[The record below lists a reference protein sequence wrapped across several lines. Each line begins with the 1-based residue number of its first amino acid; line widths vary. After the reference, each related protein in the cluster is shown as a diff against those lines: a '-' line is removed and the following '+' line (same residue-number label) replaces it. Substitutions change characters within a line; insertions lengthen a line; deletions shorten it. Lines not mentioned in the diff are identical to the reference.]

1 MTNSTNHDLCRG
13 IAVSCWV
20 PLLAFSAWLPAAAQA
35 APSLYAPPSMI
46 VGTVPT
52 GQSPS
57 VVAVN
62 PATHKVYVANEGDL
76 TLSVLDGVALR
87 VIATLPIG
95 IGSHALAVNPTTN
108 RIYVANLGSS
118 LLHCDRWSRGPR
130 ACERHRGIRAGCR
143 GR

>member
-62 PATHKVYVANEGDL
+62 PARHKVYVANEGDL
-76 TLSVLDGVALR
+76 TLSVLDGAR
-87 VIATLPIG
+87 CG
-95 IGSHALAVNPTTN
+95 
-108 RIYVANLGSS
+108 
-118 LLHCDRWSRGPR
+118 
-130 ACERHRGIRAGCR
+130 
-143 GR
+143 